1 VKYLTVLF
9 VVLLTGCS
17 SNNQLTPTQQM
28 QIIEA
33 NQQTK
38 TFEISC
44 EAGCKVAYKD
54 PRDQVQLPQQTNGY
68 DVARQAISTVG
79 GIVTTVAPWAAV
91 GAIAVQG
98 INKAGDHTTGSNNTA
113 TTTTTTTTTSTDSTH
128 TPTVVNQ
135 PAPVVVNQPAPVVV
149 TQPAPVV
156 VNQPA
161 PVVVTQPAPTIVNP
175 VVVNQPTPL
184 VVDPVI
190 VTQPEP
196 IVVTQPTTTTP

>member
-1 VKYLTVLF
+1 MGTVTVNTKQNVRASKIALMSYYLKVYIMKL
-9 VVLLTGCS
+9 VNYYMYISMVALLAGCS

-28 QIIEA
+28 QVIEA
-33 NQQTK
+33 NQKQK

-44 EAGCKVAYKD
+44 TQGCTASYKD
-54 PRDQVQLPQQTNGY
+54 PRDVVHLPQQTNGY
-68 DVARQAISTVG
+68 DVAKQAINTVG
-79 GIVTTVAPWAAV
+79 SVVTTVAPWAAV

-113 TTTTTTTTTSTDSTH
+113 TTTTTSTDSTH

-135 PAPVVVNQPAPVVV
+135 PTPVVVNQPAPTVV
-149 TQPAPVV
+149 TQPAPVI

-161 PVVVTQPAPTIVNP
+161 PIV
-175 VVVNQPTPL
+175 
-184 VVDPVI
+184 

-196 IVVTQPTTTTP
+196 IIVTTP